1 MIVAARSPEPEQ
13 RRRALDLLI
22 GAYWKPVYKY
32 IRMRW
37 GKDIEEAEDLTQ
49 IFFFRL
55 LEKDFLASYEPRRSR
70 LRTFLRMCV
79 DRMIANE
86 DKAARRLKRGG
97 EIEFQPLDFESA
109 EGELRHI
116 DIPSP
121 DRVDEFFEREWTRSV
136 FSRSLERL
144 KAECEERGK
153 QLHFRLL
160 EFYDIEDAGKELTY
174 EQVAQQFKLKTTD
187 VTNYLA
193 YARREFRRIVLEQLR
208 EMTGSDE
215 EFQRESQTLLGM
227 KRETRA

>member
-1 MIVAARSPEPEQ
+1 VIVAARSPEPEQ

-32 IRMRW
+32 IRLRW